1 MYNSCITSNERT
13 ERMMKTVTEIRA
25 TIKAKLDCGLIS
37 EKESSYMHRRVS
49 QIQARTDLNGN
60 HKKELLQVFA

>member
-1 MYNSCITSNERT
+1 
-13 ERMMKTVTEIRA
+13 MMKTVTEIRA